1 MKLKE
6 MEQASYEIYK
16 IIKSTED
23 TEAKKALN
31 YAFNL
36 IEHEMPRQPKVIKEL
51 VPSLVYGG
59 EVRTYFKCPDCNE
72 ELEIEEERCSNCHQI
87 IDWDE

>member
-1 MKLKE
+1 
-6 MEQASYEIYK
+6 MELREIKQASYEIYK
-16 IIKSTED
+16 LIKYTED
-23 TEAKKALN
+23 TNAKKALN

-36 IEHEMPRQPKVIKEL
+36 IEHEIPRQPKVIKEL

-59 EVRTYFKCPDCNE
+59 EVKTYFKCPTCNE
-72 ELEIEEERCSNCHQI
+72 ELEGEEERCSNCQQL